1 VNMGPWLVY
10 DPANNKG
17 GQGCFYPNARLRPAD
32 ITNGLSKTL
41 MAAEVKAFTPY
52 VRDYGAER
60 VRPIPGRN
68 AVCVMGGN
76 AELGQEFMNN
86 SGHTDWSEGTAQ
98 QTGFT
103 TTFAPN
109 TVVPCACD
117 THLYDI
123 DYTNMSEGGSTTAP
137 TFATMTSRSYHGGI
151 VNAALMDGS
160 THTFSDN
167 IDLSVWRALSTRSG
181 HETLAGRF

>member
-1 VNMGPWLVY
+1 
-10 DPANNKG
+10 
-17 GQGCFYPNARLRPAD
+17 
-32 ITNGLSKTL
+32 
-41 MAAEVKAFTPY
+41 
-52 VRDYGAER
+52 
-60 VRPIPGRN
+60 
-68 AVCVMGGN
+68 
-76 AELGQEFMNN
+76 MNN
-86 SGHTDWSEGTAQ
+86 TGHTNWSEGTAQ

-151 VNAALMDGS
+151 VNASLMDGS

-181 HETLAGRF
+181 HEALAGSF